1 MVLGG
6 GAMTVQLRNGKGF
19 EWAIAIELASSLAV
33 KVLENAHSRNALA
46 QFESLPLQK
55 QRQFSAAA
63 RLAVEHI
70 VEKERSKFSASRP
83 VQVRISGD
91 SEGVSGD
98 VRDVSLLSAKKIIF
112 GISCKSN
119 HAAFKHSRLSGT
131 IDWVKTWGLD
141 PKGSSDNY
149 WKVIK
154 PVFDELR
161 DIQTSSGKEALWA
174 KLPNKAFDYYEPVLA
189 SFTKELERLNSGP
202 NGSNVSS
209 SLARY
214 VIGQEDF
221 YKVIVRAS
229 EVKIMAFNFNGTLAV
244 RRSKLPTSVLSIDR
258 LEGGRHSIN
267 VRFDR
272 GYTLNFRI
280 HNASSR
286 VEPSL
291 KFDIQAKSL
300 PSEEIY
306 QHHITL

>member
-1 MVLGG
+1 
-6 GAMTVQLRNGKGF
+6 MTVQLRNGKGF
-19 EWAIAIELASSLAV
+19 EWAIAIELAAALVVTIADNSHA
-33 KVLENAHSRNALA
+33 RNALDHY
-46 QFESLPLQK
+46 ESLPLQK
-55 QRQFSAAA
+55 RRQFDAAA

-70 VEKERSKFSASRP
+70 LEKERPKFSVSRP
-83 VQVRISGD
+83 TQVRIAGD
-91 SEGVSGD
+91 SEGVAGD
-98 VRDVSLLSAKKIIF
+98 VRDVSLLSASDIIF

-119 HAAFKHSRLSGT
+119 HAAFKHSRLSAT
-131 IDWVKTWGLD
+131 IDWVKAWGLD
-141 PKGSSDNY
+141 ARGASEQY
-149 WKVIK
+149 WRVVN
-154 PVFDELR
+154 PVFEELR
-161 DIQTSSGKEALWA
+161 DIQVSSEKQALWA

-189 SFTKELERLNSGP
+189 SFTHELALLNAGP
-202 NGSNVSS
+202 HASQVSS

-214 VIGQEDF
+214 VIGHEDF
-221 YKVIVRAS
+221 YKVIVRPR
-229 EVKIMAFNFNGTLAV
+229 EVKIMAFNFNGSLAV

-280 HNASSR
+280 HNASSA

-306 QHHITL
+306 QHHIIL

>member
-1 MVLGG
+1 
-6 GAMTVQLRNGKGF
+6 MTVQLRNGKGF
-19 EWAIAIELASSLAV
+19 EWAIAIELAAALTVTIADNS
-33 KVLENAHSRNALA
+33 HSRNALA
-46 QFESLPLQK
+46 QYESLPLQK
-55 QRQFSAAA
+55 RRQFDTAA

-70 VEKERSKFSASRP
+70 LEKERPKFSASQP
-83 VQVRISGD
+83 TQVRIAGD
-91 SEGVSGD
+91 SEGVAGD
-98 VRDVSLLSAKKIIF
+98 VRDVSLLSARDIIF

-119 HAAFKHSRLSGT
+119 HAAFKHSRLSAT
-131 IDWVKTWGLD
+131 IDWVRAWGLD
-141 PKGSSDNY
+141 ARGASEQYWRVVNPVFEELKDIQVSSD
-149 WKVIK
+149 K
-154 PVFDELR
+154 
-161 DIQTSSGKEALWA
+161 QALWA

-189 SFTKELERLNSGP
+189 SFTRELTLLNAGP
-202 NGSNVSS
+202 QASQVSS

-214 VIGQEDF
+214 VIGHEDF
-221 YKVIVRAS
+221 YKVIVRAR

-244 RRSKLPTSVLSIDR
+244 RKSKLPTSVLSIDR

-280 HNASSR
+280 HNAASA

-306 QHHITL
+306 QHHIIL